1 MIRPKPDVPE
11 RTPVL
16 TFPTPEGQ
24 ADLLFYESRDGD
36 LPKNKSWK
44 YGDPHPDRAKFPHH
58 ELVHVVEGD
67 GGWQRWYYAA
77 DRENQHLYNWQ
88 LTNTTDWPQL
98 TQTFLVRRSDYTLL
112 DTAPTTDLPPT
123 FKGKY
128 VWTFMGEEAREA
140 GEVERGLFVVLTRS
154 WQDTRE
160 ARQTH
165 TLDNDTGELST
176 SERRMVPESTLASK
190 IDSSGRFT
198 EVTPFST
205 LVSVAT
211 TRQASG
217 LAGQAN
223 FGKAARTIPLT
234 DNYPW
239 PPILNTIDI
248 APVLSNPG
256 DFSSDVTGY
265 NWRPIW
271 YSEGYNGPCRGE
283 LRETWY
289 LKQPTSG
296 GDANW
301 KMGAAWAPSTVYV
314 VASGVIPASYV
325 SYNGESYKCVRAH
338 TSGPSFVAS
347 DETGPIWIVV
357 RPLLPTETPM
367 LTRSIE
373 FHGRDLTISNLPRC
387 LHPQMTIQ
395 DTQFYGSY
403 AATTPRFWP
412 TTVLARVRVSPDQ
425 GGWLVQEWWYYSP
438 DLSGLTPGLILEV
451 VTVGSRSFKLQ
462 WTPQLDNSTIDP
474 MKLDVCRRADFK
486 SGFLPGYKGMDIT
499 PPNSSTPLQIDVL
512 DAPRGVNLYCRV
524 RREGYV
530 FDTSNTVLVSC
541 EPMAEL
547 DVTVDD
553 VAVSRPTTLP
563 LSNIVQGTGRVLT
576 VKLTNSGLLT
586 LDNLVA
592 TKSGTN
598 ASDVTVGTL
607 PTSLAPGESGTFT
620 ITVNPSTLVESS
632 VTVSLA
638 SSAIEDTPWAFN
650 LTYTGVVPEINLTVR
665 GSSIASGST
674 VYVGN
679 GGDGTGAVPTG
690 EEISTAITVQ
700 NTGTGQLDLAATLLP
715 TVAGEFRLTN
725 VPNNVAPGGNNTLN
739 VIFAPTAGGERTA
752 TLSIANNDLTGGESP
767 YVLNLSGTGNAVGE
781 IEIHDPDGYLL
792 ADASGVFDFGTVGT
806 SMGDER
812 LKTFTIYNRGAG
824 PLTGLAVS
832 KSGPQAA
839 EFLIGA
845 LGATTLAAGASTTF
859 SVTADL
865 INHPLSKLATI
876 SVASSDSNEN
886 PSTFDVVAIAGNDA
900 DIVVQYPAGTTLVD
914 GVSSISFG
922 GTLVAGGSNS
932 LSLTIKNIGH
942 SLLTSLAASITGTHA
957 AEFTLSSL
965 VATLAT
971 DISTT
976 LTVTFNPA
984 AYGLRSAVLSITSN
998 DPDENPFTIAL
1009 SGTGTIANGLATYQQ
1024 ASVVVGQAD
1033 FDDQAFAASTSVTP
1047 MPAGCAVNS
1056 SGRLAI
1062 CDPLAQVVR
1071 IWNSVPNS
1079 NGAACDIT
1087 LGEAGVFGTSA
1098 TRFAGPYGVAW
1109 FGNDLFVCDSSNHR
1123 VLRFTNP
1130 STNGQAADLVIGQTT
1145 FSGGGSNKGTTTTNR
1160 SGLNFPLACAI
1171 YVGKLMVCDSDNNRV
1186 LIWDTIPTTNGA
1198 NATFVVGQSSFTS
1211 SVTGTAANRFYS
1223 PEGICVSPT
1232 TGRMYVADRVNGRV
1246 CVWSAVPNTSNSSA
1260 TGLLGLPAFGN
1271 VIPGADSTLITQ
1283 PQGVAVSNAGFVA
1296 VSNLSYVKVWY
1307 EEPTLSPSGYGPP
1320 AHVILGQTG
1329 FAQDTHQEWGNS
1341 MGPDSRGFQSPRGV
1355 QWDGNDLIVS
1365 DPEGKRTLIF
1375 KP

>member
-128 VWTFMGEEAREA
+128 VWTFMGEEARDA

-165 TLDNDTGELST
+165 TLDNDTGELLT
-176 SERRMVPESTLASK
+176 SERRMVPESTQASK

-198 EVTPFST
+198 EITPFST
-205 LVSVAT
+205 LISVST

-301 KMGAAWAPSTVYV
+301 KMGAAWAPNTAYV
-314 VASGVIPASYV
+314 VAAGVTPASYV

-387 LHPQMTIQ
+387 LHQQMTIQ
-395 DTQFYGSY
+395 DTQFRGSY
-403 AATTPRFWP
+403 PATNPLFWP
-412 TTVLARVRVSPDQ
+412 TSVLARVRVSPDQ
-425 GGWLVQEWWYYSP
+425 GGWLLQEWWHYSP
-438 DLSGLTPGLILEV
+438 DLSGASPGLILEV
-451 VTVGSRSFKLQ
+451 VTVGSSSFTLQ
-462 WTPQLDNSTIDP
+462 WTPQEVSSPIAP
-474 MKLDVCRRADFK
+474 MTLDVCLRADFK
-486 SGFLPGYKGMDIT
+486 SGFLPGYKGKVIT
-499 PPNSSTPLQIDVL
+499 PSTNNPPLQTVVTG
-512 DAPRGVNLYCRV
+512 APRGVNLYCRV
-524 RREGYV
+524 HRSGSPS
-530 FDTSNTVLVSC
+530 SNTVLVSC

-553 VAVSRPTTLP
+553 VAVDNPAALP
-563 LSNIVQGTGRVLT
+563 LSNIIQGTGRVLT
-576 VKLTNSGLLT
+576 VELTNSGLLT

-607 PTSLAPGESGTFT
+607 PTSIAPGESGTFT
-620 ITVNPSTLVESS
+620 ITVNPSTLVASS
-632 VTVSLA
+632 ATVSLA
-638 SSAIEDTPWAFN
+638 SSALEDTPWAFN
-650 LTYTGVVPEINLTVR
+650 LTYTGVAPEINLKV
-665 GSSIASGST
+665 GSVNYASGST
-674 VYVGN
+674 VAVGTV
-679 GGDGTGAVPTG
+679 DTGA
-690 EEISTAITVQ
+690 ELSTAITIQ
-700 NTGTGQLDLAATLLP
+700 NTGTGQLDLAATLIP

-725 VPNNVAPGGNNTLN
+725 VPNNVAPGGEATFN
-739 VIFAPTAGGERTA
+739 VIFAPTAGGTRTA

-832 KSGPQAA
+832 KSGPQEA

-998 DPDENPFTIAL
+998 DPDESPFTISL
-1009 SGTGTIANGLATYQQ
+1009 SGTGTIANGLTTYQQ

-1033 FDDQAFAASTSVTP
+1033 FDDQINTPSTSVTP
-1047 MPAGCAVNS
+1047 YPSDCAVNS

-1062 CDPLAQVVR
+1062 CDPVTHVVR
-1071 IWNSVPNS
+1071 IWNSVPTS
-1079 NGAACDIT
+1079 NGAACDLT
-1087 LGEAGVFGTSA
+1087 LGDVNLSGTSS
-1098 TRFAGPYGVAW
+1098 TRLNAPSGVAW
-1109 FGNDLFVCDSSNHR
+1109 GGDDLFVCDSGNNR
-1123 VLRFTNP
+1123 VLRFANP
-1130 STNGQAADLVIGQTT
+1130 STNGQAANLVVGQTSFT
-1145 FSGGGSNKGTTTTNR
+1145 GAGSATTQNR
-1160 SGLNFPLACAI
+1160 LSYPLACAV
-1171 YVGKLMVCDSDNNRV
+1171 YSGKLLVSDSLNNRV
-1186 LIWDTIPTTNGA
+1186 MIWNTIPTTNGA
-1198 NATFVVGQSSFTS
+1198 NASYVVGQGSWTAK
-1211 SVTGTAANRFYS
+1211 VTGTAANRLDE
-1223 PEGICVSPT
+1223 PNGVCVSPD
-1232 TGRMYVADRVNGRV
+1232 TGRMYVVDRFNQRV
-1246 CVWSAVPNTSNSSA
+1246 CVWSSVPTSTFNASA
-1260 TGLLGLPAFGN
+1260 TGLLGLPAFGSL
-1271 VIPGADSTLITQ
+1271 VPGDDVTRLSY
-1283 PQGVAVSNAGFVA
+1283 PNRVAVSNDGFVS
-1296 VSNLSYVKVWY
+1296 VTSPFYVKVWY
-1307 EEPTLSPSGYGPP
+1307 EEPILSPSGYGPP
-1320 AHVILGQTG
+1320 AHAVLGQSG
-1329 FAQDTHQEWGNS
+1329 FTLSSYTEWG
-1341 MGPDSRGFQSPRGV
+1341 DSTTADNRGFKYANGV
-1355 QWDGNDLIVS
+1355 QWNGYDLIVS
-1365 DPEGKRTLIF
+1365 DLYGKRTLIF

>member
-165 TLDNDTGELST
+165 TLDNDTGELLT
-176 SERRMVPESTLASK
+176 SERRMVPESTQASK

-198 EVTPFST
+198 EITPFST
-205 LVSVAT
+205 LISVST

-301 KMGAAWAPSTVYV
+301 KMGAAWAPNTAYV
-314 VASGVIPASYV
+314 VAAGVTPASYV
-325 SYNGESYKCVRAH
+325 SYNGESYKCAVPH
-338 TSGPSFVAS
+338 TSGTTFDPTNWV
-347 DETGPIWIVV
+347 IV

-387 LHPQMTIQ
+387 LHQQMTIQ
-395 DTQFYGSY
+395 DTQFRGSY
-403 AATTPRFWP
+403 PATNPLFWP
-412 TTVLARVRVSPDQ
+412 TSVLARVRVSPDQ
-425 GGWLVQEWWYYSP
+425 GGWLLQEWWYYSP
-438 DLSGLTPGLILEV
+438 DFSGVSPGLILEV
-451 VTVGSRSFKLQ
+451 VTVGSSSFKLQ
-462 WTPQLDNSTIDP
+462 WTPQTTAGTPLP
-474 MKLDVCRRADFK
+474 MELDVCLRADFK
-486 SGFLPGYKGMDIT
+486 SGFLPGYKGKVITNT
-499 PPNSSTPLQIDVL
+499 PPLQTDVT

-524 RREGYV
+524 RRVGS
-530 FDTSNTVLVSC
+530 DTSNTVLVSC

-553 VAVSRPTTLP
+553 VAVDRPTTLN
-563 LSNIVQGTGRVLT
+563 LSDVLQGTGKVLT

-607 PTSLAPGESGTFT
+607 PTSIAPGESGTFT
-620 ITVNPSTLVESS
+620 ITVNPSTLVASS
-632 VTVSLA
+632 ATVSLA
-638 SSAIEDTPWAFN
+638 SSALEDTPWVFN
-650 LTYTGVVPEINLTVR
+650 LTYTGVTPEINVKVGTT
-665 GSSIASGST
+665 SYASGST
-674 VYVGN
+674 VSMGSV
-679 GGDGTGAVPTG
+679 DTGA
-690 EEISTAITVQ
+690 STTVTFTIE
-700 NTGTGQLDLAATLLP
+700 NTGTGTLNVAASLVPVSALI
-715 TVAGEFRLTN
+715 GEFTLTN
-725 VPNNVAPGGNNTLN
+725 VPDSVPPGGSATLD
-739 VIFAPTAGGERTA
+739 VIFSPKAGGTRTA
-752 TLSIANNDLTGGESP
+752 TLSLANNDISGGENP
-767 YVLNLSGTGNAVGE
+767 YVLTLSGNGNAVGE
-781 IEIHDPDGYLL
+781 IEIHDPDGYILE
-792 ADASGVFDFGTVGT
+792 DATGVYNFGTVGT
-806 SMGDER
+806 GTGSGNEKS
-812 LKTFTIYNRGAG
+812 KTFTIFNRGAG
-824 PLTGLAVS
+824 TLSGLSLSSTPSSLNFELTS
-832 KSGPQAA
+832 
-839 EFLIGA
+839 
-845 LGATTLAAGASTTF
+845 LGTTSVLPGASTTF
-859 SVTADL
+859 SIKADPQSTGP
-865 INHPLSKLATI
+865 HTTTI
-876 SVASSDSNEN
+876 SVASSDSDEN
-886 PSTFDVVAIAGNDA
+886 PSTFNVAVVGGNEA
-900 DIVVQYPAGTTLVD
+900 EIVVQQPAGTTLVD
-914 GVSSISFG
+914 AVSAVSFG
-922 GTLVAGGSNS
+922 GVLVGGGTNVLTFTL
-932 LSLTIKNIGH
+932 KNIGH
-942 SLLTSLAASITGTHA
+942 SHLTAIAASITGTNA
-957 AEFTLSSL
+957 SEFVVSTPPTTL
-965 VATLAT
+965 
-971 DISTT
+971 DPDGSTT
-976 LTVTFNPA
+976 FTVTFTPT
-984 AYGLRSAVLSITSN
+984 AYGLRSAILKIDSS
-998 DPDENPFTIAL
+998 DSDENPFTVAL
-1009 SGTGTIANGLATYQQ
+1009 SGTGTIANGLTTYEP
-1024 ASVVVGQAD
+1024 ASIVVGQAD
-1033 FDDQAFAASTSVTP
+1033 FDDQVTIPSTSVTRY
-1047 MPAGCAVNS
+1047 PAGCAVS
-1056 SGRLAI
+1056 SRGRLAI
-1062 CDPLAQVVR
+1062 CDPISCCVR
-1071 IWNSVPNS
+1071 IWNSVPAV
-1079 NGAACDIT
+1079 NGKACDVT
-1087 LGEAGVFGTSA
+1087 LGDVGLYGTSA
-1098 TRFAGPYGVAW
+1098 TRLGAPYGVAW
-1109 FGNDLFVCDSSNHR
+1109 SGDDLLVCDSGNNR
-1123 VLRFTNP
+1123 VLRFVNP
-1130 STNGQAADLVIGQTT
+1130 TTSGQAAANVIGQTNFT
-1145 FSGGGSNKGTTTTNR
+1145 NSGAAVSSSR
-1160 SGLNFPLACAI
+1160 LEFPTACAVYGSI
-1171 YVGKLMVCDSDNNRV
+1171 LLVSDTYNNRV
-1186 LIWDTIPTTNGA
+1186 LRWNTVPTTNGVAA
-1198 NATFVVGQSSFTS
+1198 NVVIGQSGFTS
-1211 SVTGTAANRFYS
+1211 KVTGSAANRFYF
-1223 PEGICVSPT
+1223 PVGIAVSST
-1232 TGRMYVADRVNGRV
+1232 TGQLYVADDVNNRVSIFASVPAASNA
-1246 CVWSAVPNTSNSSA
+1246 SAVRVV
-1260 TGLLGLPAFGN
+1260 GLPAFGN
-1271 VIPGADSTLITQ
+1271 VLPGASNTTLNRPT
-1283 PQGVAVSNAGFVA
+1283 GVAVSSAGFVA
-1296 VSNLSYVKVWY
+1296 VTESRAVKVWY
-1307 EEPTLSPSGYGPP
+1307 EEPTVNGAA
-1320 AHVILGQTG
+1320 AHAILGQAD
-1329 FAQDTHQEWGNS
+1329 FDTSLNWGNV
-1341 MGPDSRGFQSPRGV
+1341 GGTPDAKGFLSPRGL
-1355 QWDGNDLIVS
+1355 QWDGNDLLVS
-1365 DPEGKRTLIF
+1365 DPAGKRTLIF